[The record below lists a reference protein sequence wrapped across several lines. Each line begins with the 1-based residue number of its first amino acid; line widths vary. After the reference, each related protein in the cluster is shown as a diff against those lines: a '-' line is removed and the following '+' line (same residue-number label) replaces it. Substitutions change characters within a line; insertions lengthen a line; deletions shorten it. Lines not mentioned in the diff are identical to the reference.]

1 MLGRLRRLSLVR
13 PHSPPR
19 LQSLKVRHLL
29 PQEQDSLLLQRG
41 LDLCQ
46 SHQRPRH
53 LEVRRHLQR
62 KTTSA
67 SSEIKLTSDCR
78 IESSISRNPE
88 DCPSN
93 NFLKNILYLGDGV
106 VGYCVGVFAHLV
118 DGSLHL
124 FCRPGQ
130 YVAYQLFSVEAG
142 ERRRELDSR
151 GRRVEGGEA
160 RGEGRGQ
167 GVVAW

>member
-1 MLGRLRRLSLVR
+1 M
-13 PHSPPR
+13 
-19 LQSLKVRHLL
+19 
-29 PQEQDSLLLQRG
+29 
-41 LDLCQ
+41 
-46 SHQRPRH
+46 
-53 LEVRRHLQR
+53 
-62 KTTSA
+62 
-67 SSEIKLTSDCR
+67 
-78 IESSISRNPE
+78 
-88 DCPSN
+88 
-93 NFLKNILYLGDGV
+93 LYLGDGV

-167 GVVAW
+167 GVVTW